1 MPQSTTISVRLE
13 AKAKTRLEKLARET
27 HRSKSYLAADA
38 IRSYLDLN
46 EWQIRETQA
55 ALKEA
60 DKGDFASDA
69 EVRAAF
75 ERWNR
80 R

>member
-1 MPQSTTISVRLE
+1 MSQSTTISVRLE
-13 AKAKTRLEKLARET
+13 GKTKTRLEKLARET

-38 IRSYLDLN
+38 IRSYLELN

-60 DKGDFASDA
+60 DKGDFAGEA
-69 EVRAAF
+69 EARAVF
-75 ERWNR
+75 QRWNR

>member
-13 AKAKTRLEKLARET
+13 AKTKTRLEKLARET
-27 HRSKSYLAADA
+27 HRSKSYLAAHA
-38 IRSYLDLN
+38 IQSYLELN
-46 EWQIRETQA
+46 EWQIRETQS

-60 DKGDFASDA
+60 DKADFASEA
-69 EVRAAF
+69 EVRAVF
-75 ERWNR
+75 QRWNR